1 MQKANFDK
9 AFERTVIHE
18 GGYVNNPQDPGG
30 ETNWGITKRT
40 ALAAGYTGSMRDL
53 SRDAAR
59 DIYHTA
65 YWQRAQC
72 DKLPFALAFQLFDA
86 AVNHGIGNAIRF
98 LQRTVGVIDDGV
110 VGQVTLAA
118 VSRMPLA
125 QLLARYQSV
134 RLDFYTR
141 LTTFDAFGRGW
152 TRRMAQNLDYAAHD
166 LKAEAAK

>member
-9 AFERTVIHE
+9 AFERTIIHE
-18 GGYVNNPQDPGG
+18 GGYVNNPHDPGG

-40 ALAAGYTGSMRDL
+40 AREAGYTGEMREL

-59 DIYHTA
+59 DIYYMA

-98 LQRTVGVIDDGV
+98 LQRTVGAVEDGI
-110 VGQVTLAA
+110 VGAVTLRA
-118 VSRMPLA
+118 VSTMPIA
-125 QLLARYQSV
+125 QLISRYQSI

-141 LTTFDAFGRGW
+141 LTKFDHFGRGW